1 MGMLVRREPR
11 RVEPGAEVWP
21 RVERGHPLPRGR
33 LASRRTRPPDTRGHL
48 ATDRRVVQRMT
59 LADIWPRAVPR
70 NSTRLRR
77 LFSRTFGQG
86 PCGADGTRLHHARAP
101 PLSELRNVRLRTRA
115 PTANRHA
122 RRPTPLACGRSTRG
136 HLAKGRAGGTPL
148 ACGRSTRGHLA
159 TGRRDVQRMTLADIW
174 PRAVPG
180 NATRLRPLYSRTFG
194 HALCGADATGTTR
207 RHLATR
213 CAGRTRPELLADIW
227 PRAVRG
233 ERDRNYSRTFGRGA
247 DETRQRRSSRL
258 RSPHPDPRNVLIRT
272 SAPSPSDKTKEDPF
286 GSSIMGGADGTRQ
299 RRQILPSLVSARAE
313 KRPDPNMS
321 SESRT
326 HAKKPAVRRAFGRG
340 GRDSNP
346 RPPA

>member
-136 HLAKGRAGGTPL
+136 HLAT
-148 ACGRSTRGHLA
+148 RS
-159 TGRRDVQRMTLADIW
+159 
-174 PRAVPG
+174 
-180 NATRLRPLYSRTFG
+180 
-194 HALCGADATGTTR
+194 
-207 RHLATR
+207 
-213 CAGRTRPELLADIW
+213 AGRMRPELLADIW

-233 ERDRNYSRTFGRGA
+233 ERDRNYSRTFGHALCGVNATGTTRGHLA
-247 DETRQRRSSRL
+247 EGRTRL
-258 RSPHPDPRNVLIRT
+258 A
-272 SAPSPSDKTKEDPF
+272 SA
-286 GSSIMGGADGTRQ
+286 GALG
-299 RRQILPSLVSARAE
+299 SARLT
-313 KRPDPNMS
+313 
-321 SESRT
+321 RT
-326 HAKKPAVRRAFGRG
+326 RG
-340 GRDSNP
+340 TS
-346 RPPA
+346 